1 MSSSD
6 VLPIFSTRLP
16 SGLRLVIEPLRH
28 VRSVAAG
35 VWLTRGSRHEPDH
48 LVGVSHFLEHL
59 VFKGTSR
66 RPAKAIA
73 RTIDTLGGQLDAF
86 TCREQACFY
95 AKVLDEHLPEALDL
109 LSDILSDPLLA
120 PEDIERERGVVL
132 EEINLVN
139 DTPSDGIFD
148 LLYETFFEGHPLGR
162 PVLGSPATVS
172 GLKRDDIVSWRSSNL
187 LSDNLVVTVSGSC
200 SPEEL
205 VQLVS
210 HAFTFPAGKTSP
222 ATASPEPAGRKVRV
236 KEKASEQVHLCL
248 GFPAVNES
256 SPKRFT
262 ASILSTILGGGV
274 ASRLFQRIREEEGLA
289 YVIHS
294 FLDTFSDTGIMGI
307 YAGVAPKS
315 VAKALDLMGQELD
328 SIVSKGAEP
337 EELAM
342 AKDQL
347 KGQMML
353 ALEDTA
359 NRMGRLALQT
369 ITFDRTFSQEETL
382 ARIEA
387 VTLDDVQIL
396 ASSLFSP
403 SNYSLALIGPTS
415 ADKLENLWLKG

>member
-1 MSSSD
+1 MIPSD
-6 VLPIFSTRLP
+6 SLPIFSTRLP

-35 VWLTRGSRHEPDH
+35 IWLTRGSRHEPDH
-48 LVGVSHFLEHL
+48 LVGISHFLEHL

-73 RTIDTLGGQLDAF
+73 RTIDGLGGQLDAF

-95 AKVLDEHLPEALDL
+95 AKVLDDHLPEALGL
-109 LSDILSDPLLA
+109 LSDVLTDPLLA

-139 DTPSDGIFD
+139 DTPSDAVFD

-172 GLKRDDIVSWRSSNL
+172 SLKRDDILSWRSSNL
-187 LSDNLVVTVSGSC
+187 LSSNLVVTVSGSC
-200 SPEEL
+200 SPEGLAEM
-205 VQLVS
+205 VS
-210 HAFTFPAGKTSP
+210 DAFAFPAGEAP
-222 ATASPEPAGRKVRV
+222 LATAPPSSEGRKARV
-236 KEKASEQVHLCL
+236 KEKGSEQVHLCL
-248 GFPAVNES
+248 GLPAVDEA
-256 SPKRFT
+256 SPERFT
-262 ASILSTILGGGV
+262 ASILITVLGGGV

-294 FLDTFSDTGIMGI
+294 FLDTFSDTGLMGV
-307 YAGVAPKS
+307 YAGVGPKS
-315 VAKALDLMGQELD
+315 VPKVLELMVREMD
-328 SIVSKGAEP
+328 AIASKGVEP
-337 EELAM
+337 EELDM

-359 NRMGRLALQT
+359 NRMGRLARQT
-369 ITFDRTFSQEETL
+369 ITFGRTFTQEETL
-382 ARIEA
+382 AKIDA
-387 VTLDDVQIL
+387 VSLDDVQLL
-396 ASSLFSP
+396 ASKLFSP
-403 SNYSLALIGPTS
+403 SKYSVALIGPTS
-415 ADKLENLWLKG
+415 ADELEDLWLEV